1 MNLKLWL
8 LCCAC
13 MIIPNI
19 GMAEKC
25 RHPSPAETTCMFFS
39 PDTTYVGIKVNFK
52 NSNPKQVVYL
62 NGGCSL
68 GIYEFTP
75 KHLNKVDRQ
84 VKDKNITLDFTFCIN
99 DELINTQSLEVSSD
113 SKILCNVTDKMKCNK
128 IKDESGFFN

>member
-1 MNLKLWL
+1 
-8 LCCAC
+8 
-13 MIIPNI
+13 
-19 GMAEKC
+19 
-25 RHPSPAETTCMFFS
+25 MFFS

-52 NSNPKQVVYL
+52 NNNPKQVVYL

-99 DELINTQSLEVSSD
+99 DELINSQSLEVSTD

-128 IKDESGFFN
+128 IKDESGLFN